1 MAHPMGYCE
10 TAHALEDDERFA
22 KFMERRDHVV
32 LYIAVIVLTF
42 IALVAE

>member
-1 MAHPMGYCE
+1 MAHSMGYCE

-22 KFMERRDHVV
+22 KFMERRDHVP
-32 LYIAVIVLTF
+32 YIAVIVLTF